1 MLLSVL
7 KMPRYEMYWNSK
19 TQYET
24 IASTL
29 PLKRY
34 EKVCEFIHTA
44 DNIEKKPQ
52 KTKAINVSK

>member
-1 MLLSVL
+1 MLLPVL
-7 KMPRYEMYWNSK
+7 KMPRYELYWNNK

-34 EKVCEFIHTA
+34 KKVCEFLHTA
-44 DNIEKKPQ
+44 DNIEK
-52 KTKAINVSK
+52 